1 MLSCL
6 AQLAGRRDAR
16 EAAEECVRLYA
27 VAVADDKRWGLIE
40 DIIEGIAQ
48 GDVASSLDS
57 FSVER
62 RDDGSVLEVDLGDP
76 DVVYVVTVS
85 SVERVD

>member
-1 MLSCL
+1 M
-6 AQLAGRRDAR
+6 
-16 EAAEECVRLYA
+16 
-27 VAVADDKRWGLIE
+27 ADDKRWGLIE

-48 GDVASSLDS
+48 GDIASSLDA

-76 DVVYVVTVS
+76 DVVYLVTVS

>member
-1 MLSCL
+1 M
-6 AQLAGRRDAR
+6 
-16 EAAEECVRLYA
+16 
-27 VAVADDKRWGLIE
+27 ADDKRWGLIE

-48 GDVASSLDS
+48 GDVASSLDA
-57 FSVER
+57 FSVDR

-76 DVVYVVTVS
+76 DVVYLVTVS

>member
-1 MLSCL
+1 M
-6 AQLAGRRDAR
+6 
-16 EAAEECVRLYA
+16 
-27 VAVADDKRWGLIE
+27 ADDKRWGLIE

-48 GDVASSLDS
+48 GDVASSLDA

-76 DVVYVVTVS
+76 DVVYLVTVS